1 MSLDFKTLTFPEPL
15 GPPRPVAGD
24 FYLYFCN
31 ILTNSFQKTEGCFK
45 RNERFPPLLYDRY
58 VALRLICL

>member
-24 FYLYFCN
+24 LYFTYNHNWSN
-31 ILTNSFQKTEGCFK
+31 ISTLYIYNKTGIKQNTSESRSG
-45 RNERFPPLLYDRY
+45 
-58 VALRLICL
+58 